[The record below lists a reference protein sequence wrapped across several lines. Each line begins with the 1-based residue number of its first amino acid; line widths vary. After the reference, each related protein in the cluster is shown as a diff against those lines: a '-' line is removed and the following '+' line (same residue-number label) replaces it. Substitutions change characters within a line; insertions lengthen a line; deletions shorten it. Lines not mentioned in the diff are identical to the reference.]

1 MVSKIGTGKGSK
13 EQAAWTTQT
22 VDTKLGLLDLLE
34 AQRTT
39 WETAAGSARDAI
51 SGMRDEAIRS
61 KVAPAFEQA
70 HVLVK

>member
-1 MVSKIGTGKGSK
+1 M
-13 EQAAWTTQT
+13 
-22 VDTKLGLLDLLE
+22 DTKLGLLDLLE